1 MWCVRKPICPMN
13 WVHASV
19 YVLFLLFPWDPTR
32 LTCSTMCQDPPRHVW
47 ICGEFPR
54 DFLPVFA
61 RFFPRVG
68 LFLAWIC
75 WISCGC
81 RDVVGGLV
89 TAWLIPSVTDSHG
102 KRKMETDQRGEV
114 WRSQVC
120 QGGEAR
126 LRRMFTIF
134 ILNNRVLGSWDKTQ
148 SRLWTITQPLLW
160 SEITKDRGNT
170 GISGTIVLKFTYTM
184 KLKHP

>member
-1 MWCVRKPICPMN
+1 MN

-61 RFFPRVG
+61 RVG

-114 WRSQVC
+114 GRSQVC
-120 QGGEAR
+120 QGGKRDWEGCLQYSFSIIASSDR
-126 LRRMFTIF
+126 ETKHNLDC
-134 ILNNRVLGSWDKTQ
+134 GQ
-148 SRLWTITQPLLW
+148 SRNLSFGVKSRKTEETLEYLAQLFLNSLTQW
-160 SEITKDRGNT
+160 S
-170 GISGTIVLKFTYTM
+170 
-184 KLKHP
+184 